1 MVMLKLASCKAVN
14 GQRKCSVLAMYVVHC
29 SSSYILVL
37 PLIHCTHPP
46 LGQTKVKREGGR
58 KKLKRRGEN
67 REKVIRK
74 GRKTNKSEKNRV
86 TKRKNKGRNKNKL
99 KRRQREKQK

>member
-1 MVMLKLASCKAVN
+1 MLKLASCKAVN

-46 LGQTKVKREGGR
+46 LGQTKVKRKGGR
-58 KKLKRRGEN
+58 KTEQKGEKPRKSDKE
-67 REKVIRK
+67 REE
-74 GRKTNKSEKNRV
+74 NKPK
-86 TKRKNKGRNKNKL
+86 
-99 KRRQREKQK
+99 

>member
-1 MVMLKLASCKAVN
+1 MVMLKLASCKALN

-46 LGQTKVKREGGR
+46 LGQTKVKRKGGR
-58 KKLKRRGEN
+58 EKLKRRWKN

-74 GRKTNKSEKNRV
+74 GRKTNKSEKKTELQRGKIKGG
-86 TKRKNKGRNKNKL
+86 TKTN
-99 KRRQREKQK
+99 

>member
-1 MVMLKLASCKAVN
+1 MLKLASCKAVN

-46 LGQTKVKREGGR
+46 LGQTKVKKKRR
-58 KKLKRRGEN
+58 KKKTEEKGKKPRKSDKEREEN
-67 REKVIRK
+67 
-74 GRKTNKSEKNRV
+74 
-86 TKRKNKGRNKNKL
+86 
-99 KRRQREKQK
+99 KQK

>member
-14 GQRKCSVLAMYVVHC
+14 GQRKCSVLYVVHC

-46 LGQTKVKREGGR
+46 LGQTKVKRKGGR
-58 KKLKRRGEN
+58 KKLKRRGGN

-74 GRKTNKSEKNRV
+74 GRKTNKSEKKTELQRGKIKGG
-86 TKRKNKGRNKNKL
+86 TKTN
-99 KRRQREKQK
+99 